1 MRILLIGVALGML
14 ARSCVELARS
24 CVALVIPAPCREVC
38 PLASAGRPFAS
49 PGIAAP
55 GPWGHHSP
63 LPQYRLAKTGTA
75 SAKRRARKARFW
87 QGDGHGRP

>member
-24 CVALVIPAPCREVC
+24 CAGLVMPASCRKVC
-38 PLASAGRPFAS
+38 SLAVAGRPFAS

-63 LPQYRLAKTGTA
+63 LPQYRLAKTGVA
-75 SAKRRARKARFW
+75 VAKRRARKARFW